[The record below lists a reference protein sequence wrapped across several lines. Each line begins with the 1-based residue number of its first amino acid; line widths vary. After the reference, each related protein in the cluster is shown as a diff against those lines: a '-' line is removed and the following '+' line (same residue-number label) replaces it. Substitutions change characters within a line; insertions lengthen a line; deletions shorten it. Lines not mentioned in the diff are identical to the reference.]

1 MQFVLVMK
9 ESTSL
14 IKELH
19 VDIPT
24 VSLQLL
30 AQKNNG
36 RFSVADC
43 TTFVDVCKRLG
54 ICKATSPKKLAMKK
68 PEMAIHI
75 KLVDA
80 KPFEN

>member
-9 ESTSL
+9 ESASL

-30 AQKNNG
+30 AQKDNH

-43 TTFVDVCKRLG
+43 TSFAYVCKRLG
-54 ICKATSPKKLAMKK
+54 ICKATSPKKVSLEETRDGNTYKAGGC
-68 PEMAIHI
+68 
-75 KLVDA
+75 
-80 KPFEN
+80 